1 MNGRLRECARRLQL
15 ALRFALASV
24 RSNTRRVLLA
34 VLGVAIGI
42 AAVTSMLAIGHSVTA
57 QAERAL
63 ARLGGDV
70 VSISVASPEPGAG
83 GGSASGRPVPSMPAA
98 RLAAEAARA
107 EGLLRAMPE
116 VQSVARVTRLV
127 SCNTGAAE
135 PLADADLLASTPEL
149 QQALSLAPARG
160 RFLHR
165 LDAAQGWVVLGAE
178 AAQELERTV
187 PPLQPGAA
195 LELCGRQLRVAGVL
209 ARHDGD
215 DLLPMFRINR
225 AVIVS
230 SEVGERLGSHG
241 MPEQLLVRVH
251 GDGGGADVAAVL
263 GGRLREALGRP
274 VQTQG
279 AREFSRMKQEQ
290 VSLYTRF
297 LAVLGGVALLVG
309 SLGIT
314 NVMLVSVTERRAE
327 IGLRVAIGAHASDIA
342 LQFVVESV
350 LVCLCGALLGL
361 LLGLLGTAGALA
373 IASISFSLDSG
384 TPLVALLLSVLSG
397 LVAGAYPALRAARL
411 DPVATLQG
419 G

>member
-1 MNGRLRECARRLQL
+1 MNGRLRGGALRLQL

-24 RSNTRRVLLA
+24 RSNSRRVLLA

-57 QAERAL
+57 QAEQAL

-70 VSISVASPEPGAG
+70 VTVTLAPPEAANGRPAG
-83 GGSASGRPVPSMPAA
+83 GSLVLSMPAA
-98 RLAAEAARA
+98 RIAADVARA
-107 EGLLRAMPE
+107 ESLLHAMPE
-116 VQSVARVTRLV
+116 VHSTARVVRLA
-127 SCNTGAAE
+127 SCNSTG
-135 PLADADLLASTPEL
+135 PLANVDLLASTPGL
-149 QQALSLAPARG
+149 QQTLSLVPAHG

-195 LELCGRQLRVAGVL
+195 LELCGRQLRIAGVL

-230 SEVGERLGSHG
+230 GQLGERLGGHG
-241 MPEQLLVRVH
+241 MPEQLLVRVRG
-251 GDGGGADVAAVL
+251 GDGATDIAAML
-263 GGRLREALGRP
+263 SDRLRETLGQP
-274 VQTQG
+274 VQAQG
-279 AREFSRMKQEQ
+279 AREFSRMRQEQ

-373 IASISFSLDSG
+373 VVRISFSLDAG

-397 LVAGAYPALRAARL
+397 LLAGAYPALRAARL